1 MLPTT
6 ACGTEKTNAL
16 NLVPAMK
23 HFNSVVNV
31 LAVLFATLTFVSPTF
46 GETNEARG
54 VVQEPG
60 AKHQQLS
67 PSEMK
72 VLDASEGPSSM
83 QTQNSGVPRERLS
96 LEERRQLRRDI
107 NDAGRDIY
115 RQDRT
120 ERPRRF

>member
-1 MLPTT
+1 
-6 ACGTEKTNAL
+6 
-16 NLVPAMK
+16 MK

-54 VVQEPG
+54 VAQEPG
-60 AKHQQLS
+60 TKHQQLP
-67 PSEMK
+67 PSELK
-72 VLDASEGPSSM
+72 VLDASEVPASM
-83 QTQNSGVPRERLS
+83 QTQNPGVPRERLS
-96 LEERRQLRRDI
+96 PEERRQLRRDI